1 MSSQSKISDLAMEF
15 RVEEDVPLVDDGEM
29 NESEITVSNTYSVQ
43 VTMHNPFRLKVVH
56 ALRSF

>member
-1 MSSQSKISDLAMEF
+1 MEF
-15 RVEEDVPLVDDGEM
+15 GVEEDVPLVDDSEM